1 MTEEEYDKVREA
13 MEDAKIR
20 ESIGWIAKQVLV
32 DEENQETADWF
43 EEWLECRIQASSECS
58 TELSQ

>member
-43 EEWLECRIQASSECS
+43 EEWLECRIQASSE
-58 TELSQ
+58 